1 MSTSRK
7 RHGRIHRRQRGIT
20 MVESMVALVVLGT
33 GMLGIASLYVASL
46 KAERNALTRTTAV
59 NLVNDML
66 DRIRANGVARSAYD
80 LSKYGADGPGDHG
93 CVANTDDSKN
103 CSGTEL
109 AEDDL
114 YRWLQ
119 ALKDPKNG
127 LPGAPTAN
135 VKVTEGATGKSDLY
149 EVSVQ
154 WKEAGEEKPFTY
166 AVNTQ
171 IVPVAP

>member
-1 MSTSRK
+1 
-7 RHGRIHRRQRGIT
+7 
-20 MVESMVALVVLGT
+20 MVALVVLGT

-66 DRIRANGVARSAYD
+66 DRIRANGVARKAYD
-80 LSKYGADGPGDHG
+80 TSNYTAAGGPKDQK
-93 CVANTDDSKN
+93 CVAGAATDY
-103 CSGTEL
+103 CSTTKL

-127 LPGAPTAN
+127 LPGGPTAR
-135 VKVTEGATGKSDLY
+135 VKVTTGAAGESDLF
-149 EVSVQ
+149 EVSVT
-154 WKEAGEEKPFTY
+154 WREAGEATAFTY
-166 AVNTQ
+166 GVSTQ
-171 IVPVAP
+171 IVPVKP